1 MKEQSWIITQ
11 MGVTGFDGEQEV
23 NGACRALGVSLNLR
37 EKHNCQ
43 RTIGSRSLID
53 CDVSP
58 FFVCGHGRGAT
69 LAGWSKA
76 GAQRLRMRTF
86 WASGHSKPAN
96 GRGWT
101 RILKQWLHT

>member
-1 MKEQSWIITQ
+1 MQGLGYSKNRTVLKQIIQ
-11 MGVTGFDGEQEV
+11 NKGVTGFDGEQEV

-53 CDVSP
+53 CDVFP
-58 FFVCGHGRGAT
+58 FFVCERGKGAN

-76 GAQRLRMRTF
+76 GA
-86 WASGHSKPAN
+86 PAAADETLL
-96 GRGWT
+96 G
-101 RILKQWLHT
+101 